1 MFKLED
7 DKTRLNAEINVLH
20 KDMQI
25 LVDKQ
30 RTLNEEV
37 LTYDRKFED
46 KWKLLNEQ

>member
-7 DKTRLNAEINVLH
+7 EKTRLNAEINLLQ

-25 LVDKQ
+25 LMDKQ
-30 RTLNEEV
+30 RTMNEEV
-37 LTYDRKFED
+37 LAYDRKFED